1 MGQCR
6 GNPCRSDT
14 EDLSSELALGRLWRS
29 ECMLCTGKK
38 KAVLGLGQC
47 NNEGD
52 GKSRDSG

>member
-14 EDLSSELALGRLWRS
+14 EYLSSELTLGRLWRS
-29 ECMLCTGKK
+29 ECTLRTEK
-38 KAVLGLGQC
+38 KAILGLGEC

-52 GKSRDSG
+52 GKSRDPR